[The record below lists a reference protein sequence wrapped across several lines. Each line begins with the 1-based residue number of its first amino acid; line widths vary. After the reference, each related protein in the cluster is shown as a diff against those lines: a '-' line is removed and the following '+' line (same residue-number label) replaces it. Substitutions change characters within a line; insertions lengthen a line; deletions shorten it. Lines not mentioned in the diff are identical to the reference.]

1 MSHYIIIIIITITMD
16 KNNNGSINFQ
26 VGATVFQS
34 HATLFARYKLT
45 ASTPACDIHKC

>member
-1 MSHYIIIIIITITMD
+1 MD

-34 HATLFARYKLT
+34 HAKLFARYKLT